1 MIRQAGRIAWRAFNR
16 FHEHNGPDHAAA
28 VAYYTLLSLVPL
40 LIFLI
45 SIGVAVV
52 GSFEKAYQGTLF
64 LMSGVV
70 VHMDQGTRDALRS
83 FVERA
88 LRFQWPALVLLAW
101 TSRRIFNAL
110 FSALEKVFGVPG
122 RGFARGNLMA
132 LGTVFAAGIGVL
144 LTMAAT
150 MIIATVQGI
159 LQRMAG
165 PAGAS
170 TLNAVVGVFVGR
182 VVPVLVVFTF
192 FFLIY
197 RVVPRRVVTSKHAA
211 MGAALATVLWELAQG
226 AFAYYLR
233 DLARYAG
240 VYGTLE
246 GIIVLAIWLELS
258 VSIVLYCGEIVALLI
273 PARRAVKTVAPQPR
287 GPVPVALPVAV
298 NEK

>member
-1 MIRQAGRIAWRAFNR
+1 VIRQAGRLAWRAFNR

-28 VAYYTLLSLVPL
+28 VAYYTLLSLLPL

-45 SIGVAVV
+45 SLGVAVV

-64 LMSGVV
+64 LLGGVV
-70 VHMDQGTRDALRS
+70 VHMDQSTRDALRS

-110 FSALEKVFGVPG
+110 FSALEKTFGVPG
-122 RGFARGNLMA
+122 RGFAKGNLMA
-132 LGTVFAAGIGVL
+132 LGSV
-144 LTMAAT
+144 LTMAST
-150 MIIATVQGI
+150 MIVATAEGI
-159 LQRMAG
+159 VMRMAG

-170 TLNAVVGVFVGR
+170 TLTALVGVFVAR
-182 VVPVLVVFTF
+182 VVPVLVTFTF

-211 MGAALATVLWELAQG
+211 MGAGLATLLWELAKS
-226 AFAYYLR
+226 AFALYLR

-273 PARRAVKTVAPQPR
+273 PARKLVKTVAPQR
-287 GPVPVALPVAV
+287 APVPTGFPVAV